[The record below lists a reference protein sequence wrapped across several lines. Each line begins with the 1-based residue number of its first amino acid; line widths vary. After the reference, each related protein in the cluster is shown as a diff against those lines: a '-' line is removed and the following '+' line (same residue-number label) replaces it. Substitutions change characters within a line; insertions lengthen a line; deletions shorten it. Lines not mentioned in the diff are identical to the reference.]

1 LGCFDRYDERRCEVT
16 DQLTRESDN
25 NTQAELAAWELLK
38 EAREERDKAQ
48 ALARELRDA
57 LNTLGLVVGL
67 TAFKHESQRAVLQ
80 EALDASRQALT
91 NAREVLP

>member
-1 LGCFDRYDERRCEVT
+1 MS

-25 NTQAELAAWELLK
+25 DTQCELAAWEMLK

-48 ALARELRDA
+48 ALARDLRDA

-67 TAFKHESQRAVLQ
+67 TSFTHESQRAVLQ
-80 EALDASRQALT
+80 QALDESRQALT

>member
-1 LGCFDRYDERRCEVT
+1 MS

-25 NTQAELAAWELLK
+25 DTQCELAAWELLK

-48 ALARELRDA
+48 ALARDLRDA

-67 TAFKHESQRAVLQ
+67 TSFSHESQRAVLQ
-80 EALDASRQALT
+80 DALDESRQALA

>member
-1 LGCFDRYDERRCEVT
+1 MS

-25 NTQAELAAWELLK
+25 DTQCELAAWELLK

-48 ALARELRDA
+48 ALARDLRDA

-67 TAFKHESQRAVLQ
+67 TSFTHESQRAVLQ
-80 EALDASRQALT
+80 EALDESRQALT

>member
-1 LGCFDRYDERRCEVT
+1 MSE
-16 DQLTRESDN
+16 QLTLESDN
-25 NTQAELAAWELLK
+25 DTQAELAAWELLK
-38 EAREERDKAQ
+38 EARAERDKAQ

-67 TAFKHESQRAVLQ
+67 TAFRHEFQRAVLQ
-80 EALDASRQALT
+80 QALDESRQALT

>member
-1 LGCFDRYDERRCEVT
+1 MS

-25 NTQAELAAWELLK
+25 DTQAELAAWELLK

-48 ALARELRDA
+48 ALARELREA
-57 LNTLGLVVGL
+57 CELMIIGICAAAIPHSGERA
-67 TAFKHESQRAVLQ
+67 TASLAVS
-80 EALDASRQALT
+80 EARKALT

>member
-1 LGCFDRYDERRCEVT
+1 MS

-25 NTQAELAAWELLK
+25 DTQAELAAWELLK

-48 ALARELRDA
+48 ALVRELRDA

-67 TAFKHESQRAVLQ
+67 TSFRHESQRAVLQ
-80 EALDASRQALT
+80 QALDESRQALT

>member
-1 LGCFDRYDERRCEVT
+1 VT

-57 LNTLGLVVGL
+57 LVAHYEEYFGYSIRGDVHNRVV
-67 TAFKHESQRAVLQ
+67 A
-80 EALDASRQALT
+80 ALT
-91 NAREVLP
+91 KAKEVLP